1 MKSDER
7 TWVKIVFHGVPYR
20 IAKQLIDKVYFC
32 NVCEEIIDL
41 NEESLETDL
50 LHFCDG
56 DSNISLKPYLGDILL
71 VPGPGHME
79 KNFLVTIF
87 KFTKDIFMLKL
98 ADKLGFKT
106 SKTLSFIMA
115 DHIYC
120 I

>member
-1 MKSDER
+1 M
-7 TWVKIVFHGVPYR
+7 FYGV
-20 IAKQLIDKVYFC
+20 AKKLIDKVYFC

-50 LHFCDG
+50 LHFG
-56 DSNISLKPYLGDILL
+56 DSHSNISLKPYFGDILL
-71 VPGPGHME
+71 LPGPGHME

-87 KFTKDIFMLKL
+87 EFTKDIFMLKL
-98 ADKLGFKT
+98 ADELGFKT
-106 SKTLSFIMA
+106 SKTSSFIMA